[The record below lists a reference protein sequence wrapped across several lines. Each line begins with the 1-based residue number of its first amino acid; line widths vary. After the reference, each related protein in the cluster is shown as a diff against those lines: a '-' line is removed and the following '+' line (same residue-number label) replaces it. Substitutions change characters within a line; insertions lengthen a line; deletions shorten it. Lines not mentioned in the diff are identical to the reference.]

1 MARPH
6 ADWALGEATGR
17 DDAKARRTAVGLVD
31 RRGRSTV
38 TGVRGPWGRPRRVSG
53 WRWAAPRPRPP
64 LPPTG
69 PGRRR
74 LVRRLRHAAVWL
86 ALGVLLALGY
96 SYRFELG
103 DVVDRLGGELIPY
116 AAVTTEDG
124 ALRVRAQPDGHFFV
138 DARVDGQ
145 EVRFLVDTGA
155 SVVALSPA
163 DANRIGLDRARLN
176 FSRRLQ
182 TAGGIVRAAPV
193 RIRMLELG
201 DIRLTNVRAVVN
213 EEFMPHSLLGVSALD
228 RLGGYEVRDGT
239 LTLKP

>member
-1 MARPH
+1 M
-6 ADWALGEATGR
+6 
-17 DDAKARRTAVGLVD
+17 
-31 RRGRSTV
+31 
-38 TGVRGPWGRPRRVSG
+38 
-53 WRWAAPRPRPP
+53 
-64 LPPTG
+64 
-69 PGRRR
+69 
-74 LVRRLRHAAVWL
+74 WL